1 MRIAILG
8 TRGIPSQYGG
18 FEKCAERIALCL
30 AERGHEVVVYNSHN
44 HANQKVLWNGIR
56 IVHIHDPEFKFGGLG
71 RLIFDYKCMGDL
83 KKQNC
88 DIILQFG
95 YRSSMLWGFKMPR
108 YISLVTN
115 MGGLEWSRSK
125 YGFLSSKLVILA
137 EKLAVYNCDNLI
149 SDSLGI
155 QSYLLKKFRK
165 ISQYIP
171 YGADIFN
178 DPNEAA
184 LEKFKVLRFKFDLFI
199 GSLEVENSLEIILDG
214 VVKAQADR
222 DFLVVGNCL
231 TKNGKILT
239 NKYKKYANIKF
250 LGGIYDE
257 KELNN
262 LRYFSNLYFHGQTLG
277 KASPLLLEAMGCRSL
292 ISANDN
298 IFNRSILGNDALYFQ
313 TVEDITQQM
322 KAAYRENPEHNHY
335 LNNNAFK
342 IKNYYSWKNIGE
354 RYEQYF
360 YDIMKNNFSNHHDS
374 V

>member
-18 FEKCAERIALCL
+18 FEKCAEHIALCL

-71 RLIFDYKCMGDL
+71 RLVYDYKCIGDL

-95 YRSSMLWGFKMPR
+95 YRSSMLWRFKMPR
-108 YISLVTN
+108 DTKLVTN
-115 MGGLEWSRSK
+115 MGGLEWGRSK
-125 YGFLSSKLVILA
+125 YGFLASKLVILT
-137 EKLAVYNCDNLI
+137 EKLAVYDCANLI

-155 QSYLLKKFRK
+155 QSYLLKKFGK

-171 YGADIFN
+171 YGAYIFN
-178 DPNEAA
+178 DPDEAA

-214 VVKAQADR
+214 VVKAQAGR
-222 DFLVVGNCL
+222 DFLVVGDRL

-250 LGGIYDE
+250 VGGIYDE

-277 KASPLLLEAMGCRSL
+277 KTNLLLLEAMGCRSL

-313 TVEDITQQM
+313 TVEDVTQQIG
-322 KAAYRENPEHNHY
+322 ANHRENPEHNQY
-335 LNNNAFK
+335 LDNNVFK
-342 IKNYYSWKNIGE
+342 IRNYYSWKNIGE
-354 RYEQYF
+354 RYERYF
-360 YDIMKNNFSNHHDS
+360 YDLMKNDLFNNDDS
-374 V
+374 I